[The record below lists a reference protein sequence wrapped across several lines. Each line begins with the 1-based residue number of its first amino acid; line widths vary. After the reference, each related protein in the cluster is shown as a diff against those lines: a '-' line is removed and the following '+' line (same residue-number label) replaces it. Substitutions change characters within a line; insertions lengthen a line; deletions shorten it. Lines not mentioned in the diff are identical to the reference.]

1 MNQPCPQVQDRIA
14 DYVLGVLDP
23 RQAEILQEHLAGCD
37 ACRQYVRSLRDQAR
51 SLAALSSQIEADMQ
65 TREGKVI
72 EALEAVS
79 PVEEGSPRVFPFS
92 GGFLKVAVAA
102 VLVLGVGV
110 GVGRWTA
117 PRSSVDVEQLRA
129 DLQASVTASV
139 ASTVQESLLGQVDQ
153 RVQAGLAKN
162 EAKLRTEVAGQVR
175 DDLQRLV
182 AQAATN
188 SQNLAEKRFTELV
201 QIVEEARLKDRQRVA
216 RALEQV
222 EQNRL
227 RDRAQIGMGLQSLA
241 ALTTK
246 ATPAVQH

>member
-1 MNQPCPQVQDRIA
+1 MNKPCSHMQDRIA

-23 RQAEILQEHLAGCD
+23 QQSEILREHLTACD
-37 ACRQYVRSLRDQAR
+37 ACRQYVQSLKGQAR
-51 SLAALSSQIEADMQ
+51 SLVAFGSQIDADMEARQERVIAALQAASPAD
-65 TREGKVI
+65 
-72 EALEAVS
+72 A
-79 PVEEGSPRVFPFS
+79 GSTRVFPFS

-117 PRSSVDVEQLRA
+117 PRVDVEQLRA
-129 DLQASVTASV
+129 DLQASVAASV
-139 ASTVQESLLGQVDQ
+139 TSAVQESLLGQVDQ

-188 SQNLAEKRFTELV
+188 SQNLVDKRFDELV

-227 RDRAQIGMGLQSLA
+227 HDKAQIGMGLQSLA

>member
-1 MNQPCPQVQDRIA
+1 MNQPCPQMQDRIA

-23 RQAEILQEHLAGCD
+23 RQAEILQEHLAGCE
-37 ACRQYVRSLRDQAR
+37 ACRQYAR
-51 SLAALSSQIEADMQ
+51 SLKDQAKSLVALGSQIEADMQ
-65 TREGKVI
+65 VRQDKVI
-72 EALEAVS
+72 EALEVVPSAES
-79 PVEEGSPRVFPFS
+79 RTTRMFPLL
-92 GGFLKVAVAA
+92 GGFLRTAIAA

-110 GVGRWTA
+110 GLGRWTA
-117 PRSSVDVEQLRA
+117 PRVDIEQLRA

-153 RVQAGLAKN
+153 RVLAGLAKN

-188 SQNLAEKRFTELV
+188 SQNLVDQRFDELV

-216 RALEQV
+216 KALEQI

-227 RDRAQIGMGLQSLA
+227 HDKAQIGMGLQSLA